1 NMSHEIRTPMNAVI
15 GLSYLALDTDL
26 QPRQRDYVQKIYNA
40 GNSLLGI
47 ISDILDFSKIEAGK
61 LDIES
66 ADFDLD
72 DLLDHVAAVGG
83 GGVGGK
89 ALECNF
95 IVPAE
100 VPRGLRGDAQR
111 LGQVLVNLLNNAL
124 KFTERG
130 EVALE
135 VALLAQQAGRVRLE
149 FCVRDTGIGM
159 AADQIGRLFQA
170 FTQADDSAR
179 RKFGGTGLGLSIC
192 RRLVDLMGGT
202 IRVESAPGAGSRFTV
217 ALWLERGAAAGAP
230 PLPEALR
237 GLRVLVVDDNASA
250 RAALLA
256 AFDSLGLE
264 AVAVHSPVE
273 ALSRL
278 LHAAPRYD
286 LVLADADMPAW
297 SGAELMWQAAAGL
310 APPPETVLLAG

>member
-1 NMSHEIRTPMNAVI
+1 MLSCLCVPIIAGGVAQGAVSVLSVRPGVYKASDQRLLETIAAHLGAALHGALLFQQAQAARARAEEATQAKSLFLANMSHEIRTPMNAVI

-61 LDIES
+61 LDLES
-66 ADFDLD
+66 VDFDLD

-89 ALECNF
+89 ALECT
-95 IVPAE
+95 
-100 VPRGLRGDAQR
+100 PRRPRCRAACAATPSASARCWSTCL
-111 LGQVLVNLLNNAL
+111 L

-135 VALLAQQAGRVRLE
+135 VALLAQQPGRVRLA

-179 RKFGGTGLGLSIC
+179 RKFGGTGLGLAS
-192 RRLVDLMGGT
+192 
-202 IRVESAPGAGSRFTV
+202 AGS
-217 ALWLERGAAAGAP
+217 
-230 PLPEALR
+230 
-237 GLRVLVVDDNASA
+237 
-250 RAALLA
+250 
-256 AFDSLGLE
+256 
-264 AVAVHSPVE
+264 
-273 ALSRL
+273 
-278 LHAAPRYD
+278 
-286 LVLADADMPAW
+286 W
-297 SGAELMWQAAAGL
+297 S
-310 APPPETVLLAG
+310 T